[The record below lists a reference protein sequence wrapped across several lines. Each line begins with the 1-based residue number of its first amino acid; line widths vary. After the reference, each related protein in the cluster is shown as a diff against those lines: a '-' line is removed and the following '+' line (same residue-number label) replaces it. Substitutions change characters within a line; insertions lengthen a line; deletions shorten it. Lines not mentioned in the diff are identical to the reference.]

1 MVKVD
6 VICMVTRAGCG
17 RPVARGWLT
26 GVWVVEPY
34 VGGGCKVVV
43 GEWCDVFGGS
53 VKPCACADT
62 AGGVMNPHGSGVE
75 GVGAGC
81 CVEVPDECC
90 EAFLLVFS
98 MLVSGVISLMVDQSV
113 GSTLLVAVWSCA
125 LVLGRWL
132 RRSPMVV
139 WPVCVRMAGATCCQ
153 LATSAVSL
161 IWSEDVKPKPPLVDG
176 CEQLYV
182 VLCGEVPVQPLF
194 V

>member
-53 VKPCACADT
+53 VEPCACADT

-90 EAFLLVFS
+90 EAFLLVFFDVGFWCDFGDGRPECWVDIVGGS
-98 MLVSGVISLMVDQSV
+98 LELCPGVGQVAEEITHGCVAGLCENG
-113 GSTLLVAVWSCA
+113 GSNLL
-125 LVLGRWL
+125 
-132 RRSPMVV
+132 P
-139 WPVCVRMAGATCCQ
+139 AGYKCGVFYMECGCEAE
-153 LATSAVSL
+153 AA
-161 IWSEDVKPKPPLVDG
+161 LVDG
-176 CEQLYV
+176 GEQLYV
-182 VLCGEVPVQPLF
+182 VVWGELPVQPLF